1 MVSEL
6 IELSTVIADI
16 YDAAIEPA
24 LWDHTLQRICN
35 FVGGYAAVLFWHDA
49 ATQNAEALHLFNDNP
64 HYTKL
69 YFEKYLPM
77 DPFFPASSFV
87 EVGVIHGSNEIV
99 PQAELEQTRFY
110 KEWIKPQG
118 IADAIAVNLEKGV
131 TRSSFLVVRT
141 DAAYGLADE
150 PMYGRMAALIPH
162 LQRAVTIGRLFD
174 QGKAKEQTL
183 TKTLDRV
190 EATVFLVA
198 ADGAIT
204 FANDPAKQM
213 LDEAVLVCL
222 RDGALHAV
230 SADTDRMLGDIIS
243 SAAKGDASVGSRGV
257 AVPLTASSE
266 ERWFA
271 HVLPLTSG
279 KRRQA
284 GQANHAVAAIFIRQA
299 APNAPPP
306 LEAIARRYDLLPS
319 EVRVLSAVTTVQ
331 GVRELA
337 DFLGLS
343 QATVKTHLHNL
354 FRKTGTRRQGELVK
368 LVAGV

>member
-24 LWDHTLQRICN
+24 LWDHTLERICKY
-35 FVGGYAAVLFWHDA
+35 VGGYAAVLFWHDA
-49 ATQNAEALHLFNDNP
+49 ATQNAQALHLFNDNP

-87 EVGVIHGSNEIV
+87 EAGVIHGSNQIV

-110 KEWIKPQG
+110 KEWIRPQG

-141 DAAYGLADE
+141 DAAHGLADAS
-150 PMYGRMAALIPH
+150 MYGRMAALIPH

-174 QGKAKEQTL
+174 QAKAKEQTL
-183 TKTLDRV
+183 TKALDHV
-190 EATVFLVA
+190 EAAVFLV
-198 ADGAIT
+198 GANGTIA

-213 LDEAVLVCL
+213 LDDAVLV
-222 RDGALHAV
+222 RAREGVLHAV
-230 SADTDRMLGDIIS
+230 APDTGAMLRDIFAA
-243 SAAKGDASVGSRGV
+243 AAKGDASIGVRGV
-257 AVPLTASSE
+257 ALPLTISSG

-279 KRRQA
+279 RRQEA
-284 GQANHAVAAIFIRQA
+284 GQANDAVAAIFIRNT

-306 LEAIARRYDLLPS
+306 LEAIARRYRLLPS
-319 EVRVLSAVTTVQ
+319 EVRVLAALATVQ

-354 FRKTGTRRQGELVK
+354 FRKTGTKRQSEL
-368 LVAGV
+368 LRFVAGI